1 MRLRPGWCSAT
12 RVSLEVESFLRAV
25 DYIPRVDLDPE
36 EEKARQAEA
45 KEKFKP
51 LLSWLKEQAQDI
63 VRDGSCCVN
72 LS

>member
-1 MRLRPGWCSAT
+1 M
-12 RVSLEVESFLRAV
+12 SLKVESFFHAF

-63 VRDGSCCVN
+63 VRDGSRRVDV
-72 LS
+72 S